1 MYELKS
7 QYFTGIEA
15 IDEQHSRIFKL
26 ADDAYK
32 LLKDENKLFKDDDLA
47 KIISGLQDYAKYHFS
62 EEEAYME
69 KMGFK
74 EISFIRESI
83 ASSIMMRF
91 SFSAIRPII
100 FLVSAS
106 FATNTEPEELSR
118 AKSKIKPI
126 CLMKFNITDDLISK

>member
-1 MYELKS
+1 M
-7 QYFTGIEA
+7 
-15 IDEQHSRIFKL
+15 

-74 EISFIRESI
+74 EISKQVEQHKWFLYEVNRLSEKLSEG
-83 ASSIMMRF
+83 SLGNQDD
-91 SFSAIRPII
+91 II
-100 FLVSAS
+100 EKTLENLTTWFQNHIEILDMQ
-106 FATNTEPEELSR
+106 
-118 AKSKIKPI
+118 
-126 CLMKFNITDDLISK
+126 MK

>member
-1 MYELKS
+1 MYELKP

-74 EISFIRESI
+74 EISKQVEQHKW
-83 ASSIMMRF
+83 
-91 SFSAIRPII
+91 
-100 FLVSAS
+100 FLYEVNRLSEKLSEVSLGNQDALIEKTLENLTTW
-106 FATNTEPEELSR
+106 FQNHIEILDMQ
-118 AKSKIKPI
+118 
-126 CLMKFNITDDLISK
+126 MK

>member
-1 MYELKS
+1 MYELKP

-32 LLKDENKLFKDDDLA
+32 LLKDENKLFKEDDLA
-47 KIISGLQDYAKYHFS
+47 NIIRGLQDYAKYHFS

-74 EISFIRESI
+74 EISKQVEQHKW
-83 ASSIMMRF
+83 
-91 SFSAIRPII
+91 
-100 FLVSAS
+100 FLHEVNRLSEKLSEVSLGNQDALIEKTLEKLTTW
-106 FATNTEPEELSR
+106 FQNHIEALDMQ
-118 AKSKIKPI
+118 
-126 CLMKFNITDDLISK
+126 MK

>member
-32 LLKDENKLFKDDDLA
+32 LLKDENKLFKEDDLA
-47 KIISGLQDYAKYHFS
+47 NIIRGLQDYAKYHFS

-74 EISFIRESI
+74 EISKQVEQHKW
-83 ASSIMMRF
+83 
-91 SFSAIRPII
+91 
-100 FLVSAS
+100 FLYEVNRLSEKLSEVSLGNQDALIEKTLENLTTW
-106 FATNTEPEELSR
+106 FQNHIEILDMQ
-118 AKSKIKPI
+118 
-126 CLMKFNITDDLISK
+126 MK

>member
-1 MYELKS
+1 MYELKP

-74 EISFIRESI
+74 EISKQVEQHKW
-83 ASSIMMRF
+83 
-91 SFSAIRPII
+91 
-100 FLVSAS
+100 FLYEVNRLSEKLSEVSLGNLDALIEKTLEKLTTW
-106 FATNTEPEELSR
+106 FQNHIEALDMQ
-118 AKSKIKPI
+118 
-126 CLMKFNITDDLISK
+126 MK